1 MPSLIFCL
9 FSRLNDNGD
18 HRQYPVKGRQV
29 NGHPDRLRAQVAPG
43 KEHPKADIAG
53 QNGWGKLEAE
63 GRVEQAGTQDAQ
75 VGHALLLGPEPIVE
89 QEARAQILFQ
99 NRHDHA
105 IGHHHEPVEQSRGM
119 RQIGVLQGGCCHA
132 MVELQVGDAN
142 PSPCHQQA
150 QSHGQAVAAQPRHVE
165 ARVKEA
171 LLTVVAVDVEQGAHR
186 SHDHEQD
193 DVPNADG
200 AALYGQIVN

>member
-89 QEARAQILFQ
+89 QEAIASFLDNKCASIERVIDGRSLVISNLTAYKKSLIY
-99 NRHDHA
+99 
-105 IGHHHEPVEQSRGM
+105 E
-119 RQIGVLQGGCCHA
+119 
-132 MVELQVGDAN
+132 
-142 PSPCHQQA
+142 
-150 QSHGQAVAAQPRHVE
+150 AVTGKTEV
-165 ARVKEA
+165 
-171 LLTVVAVDVEQGAHR
+171 
-186 SHDHEQD
+186 
-193 DVPNADG
+193 
-200 AALYGQIVN
+200 